1 MAEYPPPTEDLP
13 IFDNNVFVK
22 LDEFVT
28 IDHISNNYLKFPIA
42 QGAETLTDITV
53 LGTSTFNGTE
63 THNNAATF
71 TDVINIAN
79 GNTGNTTTFDVNGS
93 NNLTINN
100 NVNGGNMF
108 FNIRDPTLNTIC
120 NTVSLTKS
128 NGLNSGC
135 SIINNPPTTIANF
148 ACFTAS
154 SASTTTSLSLCV
166 TPNSGTLNNIVASN
180 DPFIVG
186 TGAGSNLGTLTL
198 TTWSSS
204 RLGIRINSNSINSV
218 EVAGQL
224 IQLNATTTGGLTSST
239 TQPGPTDS
247 STSIPT
253 TAWVQSAIA
262 SGGNIPLFLRGY
274 KHITNTAIDYP
285 ITFGTIPI
293 NFTNGAT
300 LRTNDV
306 FTIRYSI
313 RYDFNITSS
322 TAQSNLFYSAYG
334 NLNIYP
340 HRVSTNTL
348 TVPVF
353 LNGSLNGSSAYG
365 YQDATVAP
373 RGRYIWTENFSN
385 PEILDGTNRNVN
397 PIFITSVNQTSLT
410 LNLGLPYQG
419 ITAPSNNC
427 SISVYLELINTCS
440 GTTISTGNTAYF
452 DSIVKNF

>member
-1 MAEYPPPTEDLP
+1 
-13 IFDNNVFVK
+13 VFVK

-28 IDHISNNYLKFPIA
+28 IDHINNNFLKFPIA

-71 TDVINIAN
+71 KDVVNI
-79 GNTGNTTTFDVNGS
+79 GPTGVNSTTLDTNGS
-93 NNLTINN
+93 GDFVIQQNSNSQRII
-100 NVNGGNMF
+100 M
-108 FNIRDPTLNTIC
+108 
-120 NTVSLTKS
+120 TVKDL
-128 NGLNSGC
+128 
-135 SIINNPPTTIANF
+135 
-148 ACFTAS
+148 
-154 SASTTTSLSLCV
+154 
-166 TPNSGTLNNIVASN
+166 
-180 DPFIVG
+180 
-186 TGAGSNLGTLTL
+186 TGAGTNTASLGALATTGWFASSSIGQAMTAISTVTDTIGSFYGLLSTANINAFSGKSNKTGSTNGRINLGVSGTGTYNSITSANDAFVVGANTATDLGSLTL

-218 EVAGQL
+218 ETAGQL

-262 SGGNIPLFLRGY
+262 SGGNTPLFLRGY

-322 TAQSNLFYSAYG
+322 TSQSNLFYSAYG

-348 TVPVF
+348 AVPVY

-385 PEILDGTNRNVN
+385 PELLNVSNKNDN

-419 ITAPSNNC
+419 LTAPSNNC

-440 GTTISTGNTAYF
+440 GTTITTGNTTFF